1 MSAIHSGPE
10 LFHQHPIDIHGHS
23 HLSPLRCQSAAG
35 TRIPP
40 LKLRESTVSDAHQLG
55 LRHAR

>member
-1 MSAIHSGPE
+1 MSAIRSGPE
-10 LFHQHPIDIHGHS
+10 LFHLHPLDIHGHS

-40 LKLRESTVSDAHQLG
+40 LKL
-55 LRHAR
+55 